1 MSFLLVALLIAVVV
15 LLGLRLVRH
24 DRRARPGA
32 EGHHPPPG

>member
-24 DRRARPGA
+24 DRRARPDA
-32 EGHHPPPG
+32 EHHHRPPV